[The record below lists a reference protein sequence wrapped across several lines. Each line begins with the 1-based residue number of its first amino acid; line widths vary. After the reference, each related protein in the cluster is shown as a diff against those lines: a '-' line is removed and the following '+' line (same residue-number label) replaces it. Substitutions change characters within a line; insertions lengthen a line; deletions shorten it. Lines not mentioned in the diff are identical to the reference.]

1 MKLISTLMRPFDI
14 SSISQPLPIQNIFA
28 FDSKKLSYYDHQ
40 IAYLEEIQTPVVDLD
55 FQGITVT
62 VPSSWH
68 ILVVEKETFSIDT
81 IPVISC
87 SVYENFATAFEFSWN
102 NGEVCHKPID
112 IKVKAIQ
119 YREGETIVY
128 PSIPKTSS
136 IFVNLYGTD
145 DMQCGVIIGP
155 YDLSRNVYGRTYGDL
170 YGIN

>member
-1 MKLISTLMRPFDI
+1 MKLISTLIRPFDI
-14 SSISQPLPIQNIFA
+14 GSISQPLPIQNILA
-28 FDSKKLSYYDHQ
+28 FDSKKLVFYDHQ
-40 IAYLEEIQTPVVDLD
+40 IAYLEEVQTPVVDLD
-55 FQGITVT
+55 FQGTVIT

-87 SVYENFATAFEFSWN
+87 SVYENFAMAFEFSWL
-102 NGEVCHKPID
+102 NGSITHKPID

-119 YREGETIVY
+119 YRDNETIVY

-136 IFVNLYGTD
+136 IFINLYGD
-145 DMQCGVIIGP
+145 ENKQCGVIIGP

-170 YGIN
+170 YD